1 MQQVEINMQEKVMVE
16 IIWLTQ
22 SVLFRIHCR
31 NTPVAFK
38 RMLKNYI
45 IEEDMELT
53 LNVIQKISW

>member
-1 MQQVEINMQEKVMVE
+1 MQEKVMVE